1 MLANNETWSAPMDDT
16 YTLLGIDPA
25 SVTTLDSYLQEYFT
39 RILKKL
45 KQVGATADRTNF
57 YV

>member
-1 MLANNETWSAPMDDT
+1 V
-16 YTLLGIDPA
+16 LLLVPLLTNTCR
-25 SVTTLDSYLQEYFT
+25 VVLLQEYFT

-45 KQVGATADRTNF
+45 KQVGATSDRTNF